1 MKLQVEDE
9 VLWIGQMGIRKYCPL
24 RGTMQ
29 FYYPQYPL
37 RGAAADR
44 GGGASPADDSEA
56 VGAWALAVEA

>member
-1 MKLQVEDE
+1 
-9 VLWIGQMGIRKYCPL
+9 MGIRKYCPL
-24 RGTMQ
+24 RGTVQ